1 MCGEDKMGIKFYVTE
16 TNETKPPL
24 VKGPFVHLRKDAWN
38 DFSYR
43 TQFYF
48 DYYDEKNELQFSTF
62 LKIAFD
68 NEVKIKKTDDIDEL
82 NYIQY
87 MDKNFTNLENGFF
100 SIGASESYYKEL
112 KTLDDD
118 KRIEILS
125 SLNDLAYNSALYEKV
140 KNLSLSVFR
149 TSLMRNFDEED
160 FVNRIRRIAQGGEVL
175 TSYKFNFN
183 FNDECN
189 VEFDVE
195 AECFPPTNTHILI
208 GSNGVG
214 KTHFLNTV
222 ISEYFCNENNQRSI
236 SKLLKLI
243 VVSYSPF
250 DRLFKGVDKGLI
262 NNRKYSYIGLREDP
276 TNFKVE
282 NYKIGLKIEE
292 DFCLSILQCAESLS
306 LKRRWIEMAEILSID
321 SYFKNT
327 ELKNI
332 ISNITEK
339 DIKEKFLDSH
349 HEVRKQF
356 RDLSS
361 GHKIILLSLTRLV
374 QLTIEKSLILY
385 DEPETFLHPPLISA
399 YMRALSWLLIDR
411 NAVAIIATHSPII
424 LQEVPRKCVWIIQRD
439 GDFYNIARPDR
450 ETFGESVSTLTRD
463 IFNLELRKSG
473 FYKMISN
480 KVEEIIEHDKKNI
493 FSNLKTAIEYFEL
506 VMNEFN
512 NEVGDEGQSLILSEI
527 YRQLDEAQ

>member
-1 MCGEDKMGIKFYVTE
+1 MFYVTE

-48 DYYDEKNELQFSTF
+48 NYYDENNELKFSAL

-68 NEVKIKKTDDIDEL
+68 NDIKKQKTDDINEL

-87 MDKNFTNLENGFF
+87 IDKSFTKLNDGFF

-112 KTLDDD
+112 KNLDDD
-118 KRIEILS
+118 KRIEILT
-125 SLNDLAYNSALYEKV
+125 SLNDLAYDLNLYEKV
-140 KNLSLSVFR
+140 KHLDLSVFS
-149 TSLMRNFDEED
+149 TSLMREYDKED
-160 FVNRIRRIAQGGEVL
+160 FVNRIGRIAQGGEVL

-183 FNDECN
+183 FNDEHN
-189 VEFDVE
+189 VGFDVE
-195 AECFPPTNTHILI
+195 PECFPPTNTHILI

-222 ISEYFCNENNQRSI
+222 ISEYFSNENNQRSI

-250 DRLFKGVDKGLI
+250 DRLFHKVDESLI
-262 NNRKYSYIGLREDP
+262 TTRNYSYIGLREDP
-276 TNFKVE
+276 TLFKVSNFKIGEVIE
-282 NYKIGLKIEE
+282 NE
-292 DFCLSILQCAESLS
+292 FAESLWNCATS
-306 LKRRWIEMAEILSID
+306 LSLRRRWKMMADILSID
-321 SYFKNT
+321 NYFKNT
-327 ELKNI
+327 ELKSFIELINENEVNNKKVI
-332 ISNITEK
+332 IFPEILKLFNG
-339 DIKEKFLDSH
+339 
-349 HEVRKQF
+349 
-356 RDLSS
+356 LSS
-361 GHKIILLSLTRLV
+361 GHKIIILSLTRLV
-374 QLTIEKSLILY
+374 ELTIEKSLILY

-439 GDFYNIARPDR
+439 AGFYNIVRPDR

-473 FYKMISN
+473 FYKMILD
-480 KVEEIIEHDKKNI
+480 KVEAIIEYDRKNP
-493 FSNLKTAIEYFEL
+493 FRNLKNAIEYFEL
-506 VMNEFN
+506 VMDEFN

-527 YRQLDEAQ
+527 YRQIDEVK

>member
-1 MCGEDKMGIKFYVTE
+1 MSLKFYVTE
-16 TNETKPPL
+16 TNEDIDPS
-24 VKGPFVHLRKDAWN
+24 VKGPYVHLRKDNWN

-43 TQFYF
+43 TQFYMS
-48 DYYDEKNELQFSTF
+48 YYNENNERIISTNV
-62 LKIAFD
+62 KVAFD
-68 NEVKIKKTDDIDEL
+68 NEVKKKKINDISEL
-82 NYIQY
+82 NYIQFI
-87 MDKNFTNLENGFF
+87 DECFSSLNEGFF
-100 SIGASESYYKEL
+100 SIGETESYYKEL
-112 KTLDDD
+112 KKLSDDV
-118 KRIEILS
+118 RIEILT
-125 SLNDLAYNSALYEKV
+125 SLNDIAYNPRLYEEI
-140 KNLSLSVFR
+140 KNKKLDVFS
-149 TSLMRNFDEED
+149 TSIMRNFDEED

-195 AECFPPTNTHILI
+195 PECFPPTNTHILI

-250 DRLFKGVDKGLI
+250 DRLFKGVNKELI
-262 NNRKYSYIGLREDP
+262 NSRNYSYIGLREDP

-282 NYKIGLKIEE
+282 NYKIGSEIEE
-292 DFCLSILQCAESLS
+292 DFCLSIMECAESLS

-327 ELKNI
+327 ELKKI
-332 ISNITEK
+332 ISSIKDK
-339 DIKEKFLDSH
+339 DIEEKFLGRN

-361 GHKIILLSLTRLV
+361 GHKIIILSLTRLV

-473 FYKMISN
+473 FYKMISD
-480 KVEEIIEHDKKNI
+480 KVNEEISKDKQYAFQNI
-493 FSNLKTAIEYFEL
+493 KTAIEYFEL
-506 VMNEFN
+506 VMEEFN